1 MNSVE
6 WWVGARGRF
15 DVIRPGR
22 PHFALPFWDKLL
34 CYDPVMSLSIEPQS
48 TPLQIDEDG
57 VVRVGGTRVTMET
70 MVGAF
75 KNGASAEEIVE
86 RYDALDLAEVY
97 AVISYYLSHKPDV
110 DAYLG
115 ESIRHAAEVRRE
127 NEARLSRPGIR
138 ERLLKGRRRHSRY
151 RN

>member
-1 MNSVE
+1 
-6 WWVGARGRF
+6 
-15 DVIRPGR
+15 
-22 PHFALPFWDKLL
+22 
-34 CYDPVMSLSIEPQS
+34 MSFSIEPQS

-75 KNGASAEEIVE
+75 KNGASAEEIAE
-86 RYDALDLAEVY
+86 RYDALELAEVY

-127 NEARLSRPGIR
+127 NEARLPRTGIR
-138 ERLLKGRRRHSRY
+138 ERLLKRRRRHSRY